1 MEERIFKNC
10 LFGFVGS
17 YFYFYFLIFLSLRK
31 NFSTIFSSSKFL
43 WGFGLWKNYG
53 AGYNR
58 SCPSTLTN
66 LINTHHKLKSPP
78 PESFLKRKIRKSLA
92 FQLRH
97 NQQEPSQL
105 WYETTLVFGEQQQT
119 LFYKEELVLGGV
131 DEAHQRPHRYQ

>member
-1 MEERIFKNC
+1 M
-10 LFGFVGS
+10 
-17 YFYFYFLIFLSLRK
+17 
-31 NFSTIFSSSKFL
+31 
-43 WGFGLWKNYG
+43 
-53 AGYNR
+53 
-58 SCPSTLTN
+58 
-66 LINTHHKLKSPP
+66 
-78 PESFLKRKIRKSLA
+78 A